1 MKDQSIIKVNKLF
14 YKLSSLT
21 SLTSIT
27 MMNDILTKQALK
39 ISLVVDE
46 GETNKREAKSER
58 DQFLILCFTVGGGDG
73 EYIWNR
79 FNNVFN

>member
-39 ISLVVDE
+39 ISLAVDE
-46 GETNKREAKSER
+46 GEANTREAKSER
-58 DQFLILCFTVGGGDG
+58 DQFLILCFTAGGDG
-73 EYIWNR
+73 EYLWKR